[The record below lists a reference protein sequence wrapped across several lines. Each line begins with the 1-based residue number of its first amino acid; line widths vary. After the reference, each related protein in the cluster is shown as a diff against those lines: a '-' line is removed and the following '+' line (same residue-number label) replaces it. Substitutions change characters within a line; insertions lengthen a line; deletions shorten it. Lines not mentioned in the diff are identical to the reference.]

1 MTPANFAKAIAV
13 VESGDR
19 SNPPLG
25 DDGRALGRYQMHP
38 DSSGSG
44 RRISKQCLRL
54 SETWDAYFTRL
65 IQQYFGYRTGQGLTA
80 IQAAVSFHVGHIVR
94 EDDPTWDAQYASDF
108 TDAARGLA

>member
-38 DSSGSG
+38 DWLWEWATNL
-44 RRISKQCLRL
+44 KTVPAL